1 MRTDN
6 LFKKALLASSFLFFS
21 TPAIAQVIPGSA
33 EPGRVDQRFQK
44 PLKAK
49 SEFKVEVP
57 EKIEEMPVEEADKI
71 RFTLTNV
78 FIEGAT
84 VFKEADFIHLFEDK
98 LDTEISLSDLKVI
111 AEKISAFYRNA
122 GYILSKAIV
131 PPQRATDGSIGFKV
145 IEGYID
151 DVVFEGEVHRE
162 GIFKKWANKIKESVP
177 LNVSTLERYS
187 LLANDLPGVSATAQI
202 KPSESTQG
210 AATLVF
216 TIEHKPFDA
225 SATYDN
231 RGSKT
236 SGPREG
242 MVNVTAN
249 SLLKFY
255 EKTNLMYLNTTDRR
269 ELRYFSVM
277 HEEILN
283 SEGLKLTLT
292 GSRVKSNPGHNLI
305 ELDMRSRSLS
315 LGSAI
320 SYPVIRSRNENLS
333 VNVGFTYKNS
343 RSDSFNS
350 KLSEDRLR
358 VGKIGATYDFADSF
372 QGVNIFDVAVHQ
384 GIDFLNS
391 TESGTPLLTRAKGRS
406 NFTKVTAMVS
416 RNQQLPNKFSLN
428 ASASGQYSATQ
439 LLSSE
444 EFGYGGSQ
452 YGRGYDSS
460 EITGDHGIATAL
472 ELRYTDSPEI
482 PNLQYYQ
489 LYGFWDFGAT
499 YDISPVN
506 QDRERMGSSA
516 GLGVR
521 FGITDY
527 FTGSVELAKPITR
540 SVASKIGSA
549 GNDPRVFFNLTAKY

>member
-1 MRTDN
+1 MHSNNFLR
-6 LFKKALLASSFLFFS
+6 KVLLASAFLFFS
-21 TPAIAQVIPGSA
+21 TPVTAQVIPGSSEA
-33 EPGRVDQRFQK
+33 GRVDQRLQE

-49 SEFKVEVP
+49 SVFKVEVP
-57 EKIEEMPVEEADKI
+57 EKIEEMPDEEADKV

-98 LDTEISLSDLKVI
+98 LDTEISLSDLKAV
-111 AEKISAFYRNA
+111 AEKITAFYRNA
-122 GYILSKAIV
+122 GYILSKVII

-151 DVVFEGEVHRE
+151 DVVFEGEIHRK
-162 GIFKKWANKIKESVP
+162 GLFKKWASKIKGSAP
-177 LNVSTLERYS
+177 LNINVLERYS
-187 LLANDLPGVSATAQI
+187 LLANDLPGVTATAQI

-216 TIEHKPFDA
+216 AVEHKPIDA

-242 MVNVTAN
+242 VINVTAN
-249 SLLKFY
+249 SLLKVY
-255 EKTNLMYLNTTDRR
+255 DKTNLMYLNTTDQR

-305 ELDMRSRSLS
+305 ELDMRSRNLS
-315 LGSAI
+315 LGSTL

-333 VNVGFTYKNS
+333 VNIGFTYKNS
-343 RSDSFNS
+343 RTDSFNA
-350 KLSEDRLR
+350 KISEDRLR

-372 QGVNIFDVAVHQ
+372 QGVNIFDVALHQ
-384 GIDFLNS
+384 GINFLNE
-391 TESGTPLLTRAKGRS
+391 TESGTPLLTRARGRS
-406 NFTKVTAMVS
+406 DFTKVTAMAS
-416 RNQQLPNKFSLN
+416 RNQQLPKNFSLN
-428 ASASGQYSATQ
+428 ASVSGQYSATQ

-452 YGRGYDSS
+452 YGRGY
-460 EITGDHGIATAL
+460 
-472 ELRYTDSPEI
+472 
-482 PNLQYYQ
+482 
-489 LYGFWDFGAT
+489 
-499 YDISPVN
+499 
-506 QDRERMGSSA
+506 
-516 GLGVR
+516 
-521 FGITDY
+521 
-527 FTGSVELAKPITR
+527 
-540 SVASKIGSA
+540 
-549 GNDPRVFFNLTAKY
+549 